1 VANRH
6 KKDLTMKKLALLL
19 LLGSSTVVAETNK
32 NEQGFE
38 ATRALTSDALTEKSS
53 WGGKVVDVI
62 EVPNYTYAQF
72 VHGKDKIWLATAKT
86 EIKKGDMVSFNDG
99 QAMHN
104 FHSKTLN
111 RTFSEIYFVNDVQV
125 KR

>member
-1 VANRH
+1 MN
-6 KKDLTMKKLALLL
+6 KLALLL
-19 LLGSSTVVAETNK
+19 LLSSTGAMADNK

-38 ATRALTSDALTEKSS
+38 ATRQLTSDALTEKSS
-53 WGGKVVDVI
+53 WGGKVVEVI
-62 EVPNYTYAQF
+62 DVPNYTYVQF
-72 VHGKDKIWLATAKT
+72 AHGKDKIWLATAT
-86 EIKKGDMVSFNDG
+86 TTIKKGDTVSFADG

-111 RTFSEIYFVNDVQV
+111 RTFDQIYFVNDVQI

>member
-1 VANRH
+1 
-6 KKDLTMKKLALLL
+6 MKKLALLL
-19 LLGSSTVVAETNK
+19 LLGTSALRAETDK

-38 ATRALTSDALTEKSS
+38 ATRALTNEALTEKSS
-53 WGGKVVDVI
+53 WGGKVVEVI
-62 EVPNYTYAQF
+62 EVPNYTYVQF
-72 VHGKDKIWLATAKT
+72 AHGKDKMWLATAKT
-86 EIKKGDMVSFNDG
+86 AIKKGDVVSFNDG

-111 RTFSEIYFVNDVQV
+111 RTFNEIYFVNEVQV

>member
-1 VANRH
+1 
-6 KKDLTMKKLALLL
+6 MKKFALLL
-19 LLGSSTVVAETNK
+19 LLCSSGALADNK

-38 ATRALTSDALTEKSS
+38 AARQLTSDALSEKSS
-53 WGGKVVDVI
+53 WGGKVIDVI
-62 EVPNYTYAQF
+62 NVPSYTYVQF
-72 VHGKDKIWLATAKT
+72 THGKEKVWLATAT
-86 EIKKGDMVSFNDG
+86 TTVKKGDTVSFADG

-111 RTFSEIYFVNDVQV
+111 RTFDQIYFVNDIQV